1 MTCRLHCSL
10 LLLLGLASSATA
22 AEPGDEGMVPLFDGT
37 SFAGWKKVGGGATY
51 TIEGDTIVGKVGPGT
66 NSFLRTEKTYGD
78 FVLKVDLKLDVPTN
92 SGIQFRSH
100 QQPSD
105 DGNGRVYGYQ
115 CEVDPLPRAW
125 SGGLYEEGR
134 RLWLFPLEGHDE
146 ARKAFKL
153 DDWNHFTISAFGPH
167 LRTWLNG
174 VPCAD
179 LIDAMELE
187 GFIAL
192 QVHAGK
198 AGQIRFRN
206 IRLKDLGQST
216 RLPLW
221 DGSSLVG
228 WTPKGPGQWRIE
240 EGAIHGTHAS
250 TQQEASTL
258 IRDRPNG
265 DFALRLKFKEAKGHF
280 GVALA
285 HDGDRV
291 WLPTWGRPEKSNP
304 PDAKKSVPKAVEP
317 KDGWHQFDLIVLGG
331 RIVVQLN
338 GLTITDFPDDQSGLQ
353 RRVAIGLE
361 GGQECDVAIKDIT
374 ILPLHEARSR

>member
-1 MTCRLHCSL
+1 VAATRALAALVL
-10 LLLLGLASSATA
+10 LFGLAGPGAA
-22 AEPGDEGMVPLFDGT
+22 AEPGDEGMVPLFDGKT
-37 SFAGWKKVGGGATY
+37 FTGWKKVGGGATY
-51 TIEGDTIVGKVGPGT
+51 TIEDDSIVGRVGPGT

-134 RLWLFPLEGHDE
+134 RLWLYPLEGHEE

-153 DDWNHFTISAFGPH
+153 DDWNHFTISACGPH

-179 LIDAMELE
+179 LIDGMELE

-198 AGQIRFRN
+198 AGQIRFKN

-216 RLPLW
+216 HQPLW
-221 DGSSLVG
+221 DGKTLAG
-228 WTPKGPGQWRIE
+228 WSPQGLGPAWRVE
-240 EGAIHGTHAS
+240 EGVIHGTQPGFQHQGS
-250 TQQEASTL
+250 GL
-258 IRDRPNG
+258 RCDRPTT
-265 DFALRLKFKEAKGHF
+265 DFALRLKVKETKGNF
-280 GVALA
+280 AVNLSSDAPLS
-285 HDGDRV
+285 RLIV
-291 WLPTWGRPEKSNP
+291 VRPEKPSAP
-304 PDAKKSVPKAVEP
+304 ASKKSVPKEVEP
-317 KDGWHQFDLIVLGG
+317 KDGWNQLDYIALGG

-338 GLTITDFPDDQSGLQ
+338 GLTIANTD
-353 RRVAIGLE
+353 R
-361 GGQECDVAIKDIT
+361 GGRPGPFALALPAEQECDIAFKDIT
-374 ILPLHEARSR
+374 ILPLDDARYR

>member
-1 MTCRLHCSL
+1 MTRL
-10 LLLLGLASSATA
+10 LLRGSCSCSSLGLGGPAAA
-22 AEPGDEGMVPLFDGT
+22 AEPGDEGMVPLFDGK

-51 TIEGDTIVGKVGPGT
+51 TIEGDTIVGKVGPGA

-134 RLWLFPLEGHDE
+134 RLWLFPLEGHEE

-153 DDWNHFTISAFGPH
+153 DDWNHFTISACGPH

-198 AGQIRFRN
+198 AGQIRFKN

-221 DGSSLVG
+221 DGTSLVG
-228 WTPKGPGQWRIE
+228 WTTQGPGQWRHRGRGHSWNPCQHSTGGEHADLRSPERRLRTPPQIQGS
-240 EGAIHGTHAS
+240 EGALRRCPGPCRRPRLVAHVGPTGEVQP
-250 TQQEASTL
+250 TGRQEIGAEGGRTEGRLESVRRHCPGGPDRGPAQRPDDYRL
-258 IRDRPNG
+258 PRRPEWLAAPRRDRARRRPRVRRR
-265 DFALRLKFKEAKGHF
+265 DQGH
-280 GVALA
+280 
-285 HDGDRV
+285 HD
-291 WLPTWGRPEKSNP
+291 P
-304 PDAKKSVPKAVEP
+304 PPP
-317 KDGWHQFDLIVLGG
+317 
-331 RIVVQLN
+331 
-338 GLTITDFPDDQSGLQ
+338 
-353 RRVAIGLE
+353 
-361 GGQECDVAIKDIT
+361 
-374 ILPLHEARSR
+374 